1 MISIFF
7 VLYVKNNNI
16 FSHLQNEYKKE
27 KNHMTS
33 VDLDTGVMGTKN
45 HYQFKEPKLRTGP
58 WASITTLN
66 QEKDKNHYKD
76 PAS

>member
-1 MISIFF
+1 
-7 VLYVKNNNI
+7 
-16 FSHLQNEYKKE
+16 
-27 KNHMTS
+27 MTS